1 MDKETLKAFADAVQ
15 AKTRKTEMKKGS
27 LLRIIL
33 AAIAATAAICG
44 LAYAVY
50 RYFTPDYLED
60 FDDEDFDDDFDSYF
74 DENDKDEDEKSHD
87 AQDTSG
93 ESEQKTE

>member
-1 MDKETLKAFADAVQ
+1 MDKETLKAFADAIQ
-15 AKTRKTEMKKGS
+15 AKTQNTKMKKGS
-27 LLRIIL
+27 LLRII
-33 AAIAATAAICG
+33 AVAVAATAAICG

-74 DENDKDEDEKSHD
+74 DENDKDEEEKPHD
-87 AQDTSG
+87 AQDASEESG
-93 ESEQKTE
+93 KKAE